1 MPQTPHMEIPCAP
14 PKVSN
19 ICLGPPTL
27 GVACLLCMWPAG
39 GSAHPLPPGGN
50 QTIHSLSKHAHAFLL
65 RLQALGVAVLQVR
78 RQGAASATGC
88 WHLRGRYCSGPLWGL
103 QVALWAQQ
111 EEHHSHLQ
119 VNRVGLVRQRLLQ
132 HKQPR

>member
-1 MPQTPHMEIPCAP
+1 MPHQKCQTFASGPRHLGSPACCVCGQPVGAP
-14 PKVSN
+14 TPS
-19 ICLGPPTL
+19 PPAATKQY
-27 GVACLLCMWPAG
+27 M
-39 GSAHPLPPGGN
+39 
-50 QTIHSLSKHAHAFLL
+50 SLSKHAHAFLL
-65 RLQALGVAVLQVR
+65 RLQALGVAVLQVG